1 LEPSAQKA
9 AVQEACRVSRR
20 FFVASF
26 FHPCSVHH
34 ASRRL
39 RDLASG
45 RAPMRH
51 AITLKRLVRWCEAN
65 GFSLHAHRAEM
76 PYCKDLWV
84 ASFVRR
90 DAT

>member
-1 LEPSAQKA
+1 
-9 AVQEACRVSRR
+9 
-20 FFVASF
+20 
-26 FHPCSVHH
+26 
-34 ASRRL
+34 L

-76 PYCKDLWV
+76 HYCKDLWV
-84 ASFVRR
+84 ASLVRR
-90 DAT
+90 NAT